1 MLFIDIDECKISGVR
16 CTQECKNLD
25 GSYEC
30 KCFSGYK
37 LEANGFT
44 CTGNWS
50 SVKIDLK
57 GTPMGF

>member
-1 MLFIDIDECKISGVR
+1 MLFIDVDECKISGVR

-37 LEANGFT
+37 LQANGFT
-44 CTGNWS
+44 CTGN
-50 SVKIDLK
+50 
-57 GTPMGF
+57 